1 MSDDVKE
8 LRNSSCRFLS
18 LVCRGGGEGGVFRR
32 GDINPYNQI
41 IKDFVNT

>member
-1 MSDDVKE
+1 MSKNCEIPLVA
-8 LRNSSCRFLS
+8 SCFLS